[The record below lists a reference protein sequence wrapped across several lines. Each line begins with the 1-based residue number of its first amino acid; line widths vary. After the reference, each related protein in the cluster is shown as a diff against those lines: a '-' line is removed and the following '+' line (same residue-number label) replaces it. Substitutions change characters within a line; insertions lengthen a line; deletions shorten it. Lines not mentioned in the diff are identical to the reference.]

1 MTTPKR
7 NDPCP
12 CGSGKKY
19 KHCHEAEARPA
30 TRYKT
35 LGLVVGLGALMIG
48 ALWFAK
54 VSTAPE
60 AGPANASSTAPMPGN
75 ANPGTP
81 GAPQPSGPAPAGKVW
96 SVEHGHWHDAPGQA
110 PSGQAPISIPGQA
123 PAAVPG
129 SPQPPGPAPA
139 GKVWSVEH
147 GHWHDAAPGQS
158 PTTP

>member
-35 LGLVVGLGALMIG
+35 LAMVIGLGALMIG

-54 VSTAPE
+54 VSTTPDQAPV
-60 AGPANASSTAPMPGN
+60 NSSSMLPGSTTT
-75 ANPGTP
+75 PGTP
-81 GAPQPSGPAPAGKVW
+81 GA
-96 SVEHGHWHDAPGQA
+96 
-110 PSGQAPISIPGQA
+110 
-123 PAAVPG
+123 
-129 SPQPPGPAPA
+129 PQPPGPAPA

-147 GHWHDAAPGQS
+147 GHWHDAAGQAPVGQAPVSIPGQTAS
-158 PTTP
+158 SPGAPQPPGPAPAGKVWSVEHGHWHDAAAQPPTTP